1 MELSID
7 EIVARNLVLSIK
19 LEGEMRFEEAA
30 ALMQGIAWIM
40 TKRKEEDARL
50 RHPVTPEKSLL
61 TRELLAMAEFQAD
74 AARKAIELL

>member
-7 EIVARNLVLSIK
+7 EIVARNLALSIK
-19 LEGEMRFEEAA
+19 LDAEMRFDEADA
-30 ALMQGIAWIM
+30 VTHAIVWIM
-40 TKRKEEDARL
+40 AKRKEEDARS
-50 RHPVTPEKSLL
+50 RHPVTPDKSLL

>member
-1 MELSID
+1 MELTID
-7 EIVARNLVLSIK
+7 EIVARNLALSIK
-19 LEGEMRFEEAA
+19 LDSEMRFEEAA

-50 RHPVTPEKSLL
+50 RHPVSPDKSLL

-74 AARKAIELL
+74 AARKAIDLL